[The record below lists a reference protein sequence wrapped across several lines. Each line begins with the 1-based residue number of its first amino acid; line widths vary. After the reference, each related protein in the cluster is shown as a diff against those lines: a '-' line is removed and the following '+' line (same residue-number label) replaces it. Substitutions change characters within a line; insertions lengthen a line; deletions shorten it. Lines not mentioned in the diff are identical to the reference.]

1 MKFLKLILVL
11 GVLIAGCQN
20 KSVKLPVLDV
30 TGIQDTIYN
39 NTQVWIFFERQGN
52 DTVTKL
58 NRNNTVSTTHWVFNI
73 DRRLTLK
80 QIVPH
85 LQDLFAKR
93 EKPSLHQSEDPVYNY
108 FSYVDTLSNRLSM
121 VLFPNTEYITDTPF
135 SYNSTG
141 VTENNREAL
150 IRQSPSGIYLDSELT
165 AADNIQKELLKLKD
179 TSRLNVHLT
188 FDKNLSYQDYMH
200 LKAILQNVKNDSI
213 YIDEKEYVLLN

>member
-1 MKFLKLILVL
+1 MLVTGL
-11 GVLIAGCQN
+11 LIAACQN

-39 NTQVWIFFERQGN
+39 NTQVWIFFELQGN
-52 DTVTKL
+52 DTITKL
-58 NRNNTVSTTHWVFNI
+58 NRNNTVSTTHWVYNI

-93 EKPSLHQSEDPVYNY
+93 EKPSLHQSEEPVNNY

-121 VLFPNTEYITDTPF
+121 VLFNNTEFITDK
-135 SYNSTG
+135 SYTKDPDSINITAN
-141 VTENNREAL
+141 TRDML
-150 IRQSPSGIYLDSELT
+150 IRQSPSGIYLDSELIT
-165 AADNIQKELLKLKD
+165 ADNIQKELLKLKD
-179 TSRLNVHLT
+179 TSRLNVHLI

-200 LKAILQNVKNDSI
+200 LKAILQNVKDDSI